1 MIKTT
6 STAVKAMAKKTLD
19 RSILDAPRI
28 AYGDNL
34 TEEEK
39 GEKTRMIMPDY
50 LKFNFIQKLM
60 PKAIYD
66 RV

>member
-6 STAVKAMAKKTLD
+6 PTAVKAMAKKTLD
-19 RSILDAPRI
+19 RSILEGKRI

-34 TEEEK
+34 TEDSQL
-39 GEKTRMIMPDY
+39 EKTRMIMPEY
-50 LKFNFIQKLM
+50 LKFNFIAKLM